1 MQGNTLICGY
11 LDVKISAKS
20 RRGLTPWKAWQKQWC
35 ELKRLDNIENGVEL
49 KLKSSMEGSVLNCL
63 LLPRSSTICRTESRT
78 KQYAFG
84 VFAMGRTQKPLLFLS
99 GASESDAQDWIASIR
114 KMLCVASYLP
124 VGESNFHV
132 SVVDNVHSRAAGLVG
147 LHGVLGSNS
156 QEIVISDPCTG
167 DPRLCWYWHQ
177 FHQFHFQ
184 APAHPVDDKRIIV
197 MHTSGEFPAGPG
209 QIYLYCEQGS
219 RLLNHLVTRGKR
231 TKTSPGLKSSK
242 RLSRSE
248 GDLCTN
254 TTTSDSPVCIRSQ
267 TGSDDSGVRVSI
279 ASDDSAYLL
288 KPKTAS
294 SLISIGMG
302 VLTKTPGG
310 SETNDDSLQDLTA
323 LEDQTKCGLP
333 RRESGVSLASGIY
346 EEISEDAVKPLTNHI
361 YENPIDL
368 ILDINSKLK
377 KHAKPPPLPPRKFD
391 FTKRFSEQYKHRCN
405 TLPAKDLSKISQI
418 FTSDSEYVVMSPSKL
433 PDKTKE
439 KSKIST
445 IAESL
450 YMPMSPVISLKNKI
464 ENCYMIMN
472 GKK

>member
-323 LEDQTKCGLP
+323 LEDQTVVYRAANRGFPWL
-333 RRESGVSLASGIY
+333 RGF
-346 EEISEDAVKPLTNHI
+346 T
-361 YENPIDL
+361 
-368 ILDINSKLK
+368 
-377 KHAKPPPLPPRKFD
+377 RKFP
-391 FTKRFSEQYKHRCN
+391 KMRSSR
-405 TLPAKDLSKISQI
+405 
-418 FTSDSEYVVMSPSKL
+418 
-433 PDKTKE
+433 
-439 KSKIST
+439 
-445 IAESL
+445 
-450 YMPMSPVISLKNKI
+450 
-464 ENCYMIMN
+464 
-472 GKK
+472 